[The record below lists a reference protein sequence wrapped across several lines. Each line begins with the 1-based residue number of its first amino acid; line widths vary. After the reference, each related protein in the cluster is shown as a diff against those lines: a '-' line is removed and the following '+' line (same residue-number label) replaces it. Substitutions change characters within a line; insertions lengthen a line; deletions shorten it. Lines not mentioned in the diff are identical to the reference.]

1 MEINLK
7 LVISFLLPAV
17 FMLPLVACGGTA
29 APLPTYTPYPTYTPA
44 PTPSPKVVVKEV
56 PVEDLVKV
64 RSLEETNKA
73 LEEYNAILEAKMAE
87 LEATNKKLEDN
98 NFALEATVA
107 KLEATNKVL
116 EDNNV
121 VLEAKMAELK
131 AASKAM
137 AEDTKHTMASKLDS
151 AMKEELLALA
161 NNRDAWFLASD
172 ITTEALEGLYGSWSV
187 ICRNETSLA
196 DYKEAVYEKIRPWV
210 LESLEMELKDAQ
222 EAKRYYNVDSWSS
235 PWAYVEQTW
244 KLGDKIVL
252 GPELQLYLIESG
264 AWRYHDC

>member
-1 MEINLK
+1 MDGIGMKLK
-7 LVISFLLPAV
+7 SILLLLAAL
-17 FMLPLVACGGTA
+17 MLLLVACDKGSQRDAPRRGG
-29 APLPTYTPYPTYTPA
+29 LSPTDI
-44 PTPSPKVVVKEV
+44 E
-56 PVEDLVKV
+56 
-64 RSLEETNKA
+64 
-73 LEEYNAILEAKMAE
+73 
-87 LEATNKKLEDN
+87 
-98 NFALEATVA
+98 
-107 KLEATNKVL
+107 
-116 EDNNV
+116 
-121 VLEAKMAELK
+121 
-131 AASKAM
+131 
-137 AEDTKHTMASKLDS
+137 LDS

-196 DYKEAVYEKIRPWV
+196 DYKGVVYEVVRPWV
-210 LESLEMELKDAQ
+210 LESYGLMEMELKDAQ

-252 GPELQLYLIESG
+252 GPVLQLYLLESG

>member
-1 MEINLK
+1 MKLK
-7 LVISFLLPAV
+7 SIPLLLILPAL
-17 FMLPLVACGGTA
+17 MLLLVACDEGSKRDAPRRGG
-29 APLPTYTPYPTYTPA
+29 LSPTDIA
-44 PTPSPKVVVKEV
+44 
-56 PVEDLVKV
+56 
-64 RSLEETNKA
+64 
-73 LEEYNAILEAKMAE
+73 
-87 LEATNKKLEDN
+87 
-98 NFALEATVA
+98 
-107 KLEATNKVL
+107 
-116 EDNNV
+116 
-121 VLEAKMAELK
+121 
-131 AASKAM
+131 
-137 AEDTKHTMASKLDS
+137 LDS

-196 DYKEAVYEKIRPWV
+196 DYKGVVYERVRPLV

-222 EAKRYYNVDSWSS
+222 EANRYYKVESWSS